1 MTHVRQAA
9 MPDASAQPPLL
20 WAPKPL
26 AHAAHRPMAAACRQ
40 PITPPP
46 RLGHR
51 ALRQR
56 FPHTTMALPL
66 QDVLD
71 FAIDLAKQAGE
82 AIVKGSETR
91 FEKAGTHTPLTYSGL

>member
-1 MTHVRQAA
+1 
-9 MPDASAQPPLL
+9 
-20 WAPKPL
+20 
-26 AHAAHRPMAAACRQ
+26 
-40 PITPPP
+40 
-46 RLGHR
+46 
-51 ALRQR
+51 
-56 FPHTTMALPL
+56 MALPL